1 MIFFIA
7 SFSACPS
14 STFQVTFL
22 FLNCRLPLFALLA
35 FSSASLAFSLKRIIP
50 YTKRKK
56 NECSTLQFVVRQISF
71 LKAISQTQHIYS
83 CYFQCVLL
91 NIRKK
96 CFKSKLQSPT
106 PSLYAPFLHPKQSF
120 FSLVHRAFS
129 WHVPPINLVVT
140 SAHYPSD
147 MEKKIPHLVK
157 RLKDKSKWLS
167 RNYFN

>member
-56 NECSTLQFVVRQISF
+56 KNECFTLQFVVKFLYSKLFPKPSISIT
-71 LKAISQTQHIYS
+71 AISNASYWILGRNALKVNFSRQYTKFI
-83 CYFQCVLL
+83 CPL
-91 NIRKK
+91 
-96 CFKSKLQSPT
+96 P
-106 PSLYAPFLHPKQSF
+106 PPKRIF
-120 FSLVHRAFS
+120 FF
-129 WHVPPINLVVT
+129 WFIVPPIKLVVR